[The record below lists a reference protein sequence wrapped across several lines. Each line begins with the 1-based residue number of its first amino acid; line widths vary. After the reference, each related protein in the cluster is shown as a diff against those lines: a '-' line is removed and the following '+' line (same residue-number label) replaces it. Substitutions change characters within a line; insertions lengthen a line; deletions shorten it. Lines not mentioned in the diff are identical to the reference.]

1 MVCMNM
7 KSYFITK
14 EMSRMI
20 RKISKPSYIAFFVP
34 EIRTQSL
41 PNETCSPTD
50 YIRLNPTKS
59 LVDAYLCTDGKPA
72 KTGLEYYKKTGVQT
86 SSLYKSPEE
95 HYVDYFQNRDPRMKM
110 TLYAPGDKW

>member
-1 MVCMNM
+1 M
-7 KSYFITK
+7 KKIISLLFLCIACSVSILAVEK
-14 EMSRMI
+14 ELTVSTPTGEVYGTLLVPENDPKNI
-20 RKISKPSYIAFFVP
+20 EAIVYSLFVP

-72 KTGLEYYKKTGVQT
+72 KTGLEYYKKC
-86 SSLYKSPEE
+86 
-95 HYVDYFQNRDPRMKM
+95 
-110 TLYAPGDKW
+110 